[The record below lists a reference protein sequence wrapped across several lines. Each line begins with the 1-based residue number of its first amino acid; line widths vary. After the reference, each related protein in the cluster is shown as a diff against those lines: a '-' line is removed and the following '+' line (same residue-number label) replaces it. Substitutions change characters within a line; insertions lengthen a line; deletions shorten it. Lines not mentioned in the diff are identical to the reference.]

1 MADKRASD
9 LLVSEEKRLEIM
21 NMVKEGKISPQK
33 AMDKV
38 LALDK
43 KMAKEVKREEEEKER
58 QLARMTPKARQ
69 MEVRL
74 REQHAAKAGEE
85 RAAMVISPTAYITSP
100 VVVQDLMATEM
111 TMTDADRM
119 DIMSLVKSGTMSVDQ
134 AMTRVR
140 MKEQRA
146 SELRLQ
152 LQSPPPSAV
161 AAGASAGAGM
171 PSDPPRSPPLL
182 KPRSMKKARL
192 SEDEPVVLET
202 WAPEEYDRT
211 HPEDYD
217 PDVARSCW
225 DMEKEEEQERQLLD
239 RWALLELDGAECTER
254 IEYYKTKV
262 LRAEMEAAAEKAAAA
277 RRKAA
282 KAKLAQF
289 QTKTDWGNKFAPKAD
304 GGASSSAARAPP
316 SFHAAEE
323 DAPPAFSDDDAP
335 PAFSDD
341 DDDNQL
347 PDAAA
352 APDPSGALGKPA
364 ADPGA
369 GAETPS
375 AAGETAATCAPVSPV
390 GGVVM
395 TTGAIASSAAAP
407 TAAME
412 QLQLNVS
419 VAEANVAAEREK
431 RALAESA
438 AINAL
443 TFGSGPDD
451 SEEDG
456 DGSGKSPT
464 EEVSIEAEMARIR
477 QQAKNAAM
485 LRLHTASSSD
495 DTGNTTMELTLDDEA
510 TNDDEV

>member
-1 MADKRASD
+1 
-9 LLVSEEKRLEIM
+9 
-21 NMVKEGKISPQK
+21 
-33 AMDKV
+33 
-38 LALDK
+38 
-43 KMAKEVKREEEEKER
+43 
-58 QLARMTPKARQ
+58 
-69 MEVRL
+69 
-74 REQHAAKAGEE
+74 
-85 RAAMVISPTAYITSP
+85 
-100 VVVQDLMATEM
+100 
-111 TMTDADRM
+111 
-119 DIMSLVKSGTMSVDQ
+119 
-134 AMTRVR
+134 
-140 MKEQRA
+140 
-146 SELRLQ
+146 
-152 LQSPPPSAV
+152 
-161 AAGASAGAGM
+161 
-171 PSDPPRSPPLL
+171 
-182 KPRSMKKARL
+182 
-192 SEDEPVVLET
+192 
-202 WAPEEYDRT
+202 
-211 HPEDYD
+211 
-217 PDVARSCW
+217 
-225 DMEKEEEQERQLLD
+225 
-239 RWALLELDGAECTER
+239 
-254 IEYYKTKV
+254 
-262 LRAEMEAAAEKAAAA
+262 MEAAAEKAAAA

-282 KAKLAQF
+282 KAKSAQF

-341 DDDNQL
+341 DDDNEL

-375 AAGETAATCAPVSPV
+375 AAGETAAACAPVSPV

-395 TTGAIASSAAAP
+395 TTAAIASSAAAP

-431 RALAESA
+431 RVRQRRHHSDSPFFDFLHHFSRGFPALRHPTRAAYHALRRDHACRMLIGARSQSDAVPDAWLQALAESA

-443 TFGSGPDD
+443 TCGSGPDD

-477 QQAKNAAM
+477 QQAKNAVSLVVAPSFFVLPCVCWM
-485 LRLHTASSSD
+485 RFWMRFYQL
-495 DTGNTTMELTLDDEA
+495 
-510 TNDDEV
+510 